1 MGLSSEEEELIKAA
15 AEGATKGLAEKIPP
29 LYTDLLQPAVQEI
42 GKGLAGLVTLALA
55 PVSSAVWGYDKIANW
70 LVPALSEKL
79 SGVDPENIISP
90 KANILGPAI
99 EGLKFLEDEPELRDM
114 FAQLI
119 ADSLN
124 KETIAQVH
132 PGFVESLRNL
142 SALDAKILKYTYDE
156 SSFTWVE
163 RSRIPFMSTLFFEGI
178 DPALCLKSLYNLQR
192 LGIVNPYGPMNVGQF
207 KALQRE
213 AHFKE
218 LYSSLRED
226 SMPYKEPKIHSCTL
240 TGYGWILMY
249 ACYKKQ

>member
-1 MGLSSEEEELIKAA
+1 MGLSDDEQELVKAA
-15 AEGATKGLAEKIPP
+15 AEGATKGIAEKIPP
-29 LYTDLLQPAVQEI
+29 LYTDLLQPAVKEL
-42 GKGLAGLVTLALA
+42 GKGLAGLVSLALA

-70 LVPALSEKL
+70 LIPVLSEKL

-99 EGLKFLEDEPELRDM
+99 EGLKFLEDEPDLRDM

-119 ADSLN
+119 AESLN

-156 SSFTWVE
+156 TSFTWVE
-163 RSRIPFMSTLFFEGI
+163 RGSIPFMSTAYFEGI
-178 DPALCLKSLYNLQR
+178 NPAMCLKSLYNLQR

-207 KALQRE
+207 KSLQRE
-213 AHFKE
+213 QYFTQ
-218 LYSSLRED
+218 LYSSLLKD
-226 SMPYKEPKIHSCTL
+226 STPYKEPKIHSCTL
-240 TGYGWILMY
+240 TGYGWIMMH
-249 ACYKKQ
+249 ACYKK